1 MPQGPRRPAPGDAL
15 LEPRVQRLAIAAVA
29 ALILFGGMG
38 RGHLANYDDCYYAEK
53 AIEMLRGGDWVT
65 PHFAGQVRLDN
76 PPLFLWIIAACFRV
90 MGQSDWAAIFGSA
103 LSGLLC
109 VVLLHRL
116 ARRLGG
122 DTFQAFGA
130 SVVLLTTGYF
140 LKYSGHAMFDV
151 FLTLLFVLAM
161 LAYRRAWDGS
171 LKAWAALGAL
181 AGLGVLTKS
190 VLGLFPLLVVGA
202 HLVWS
207 GRARTAFAGA
217 LWLAFAVALLVIA
230 PWYGAQL
237 HLRAQA
243 FLHDHV
249 GWLLWER
256 GLVLGRTQQTLVSR
270 FAYVTKIGGLYWP
283 WLPFAGL
290 GLVTAL
296 RRAFAPAPAA
306 RAWDERATARLLVLW
321 PVVVIGV
328 MSLANEKKLWYVMSV
343 FPALALLSA
352 RTAGAWVRSEAVR
365 RRLVLGGL
373 ALLACAG
380 AVVAL
385 TPWIG
390 ATSRRPDLQV
400 VAHAARTVV
409 PRGETVLLPD
419 GDYASV
425 ANQFVY
431 YSGRWLGEPL
441 GDPVRVRAGL
451 ARGAWGLFTTNQRAR
466 YIGADSLAYPVVV
479 ASGGWSLVH
488 AAPRPPVALE
498 PSDPFE

>member
-1 MPQGPRRPAPGDAL
+1 
-15 LEPRVQRLAIAAVA
+15 
-29 ALILFGGMG
+29 
-38 RGHLANYDDCYYAEK
+38 
-53 AIEMLRGGDWVT
+53 
-65 PHFAGQVRLDN
+65 
-76 PPLFLWIIAACFRV
+76 

-109 VVLLHRL
+109 VVLVHRL
-116 ARRLGG
+116 ARRLGR
-122 DTFQAFGA
+122 DTFEAFCA

-140 LKYSGHAMFDV
+140 IKYSGHAMVDV

-181 AGLGVLTKS
+181 TGLGVLTKS
-190 VLGLFPLLVVGA
+190 VLGLFPLLVAGA

-207 GRARTAFAGA
+207 GRARTALAGA
-217 LWLAFAVALLVIA
+217 LWLSVAVALLVIV

-237 HLRAQA
+237 QLRAPA

-256 GLVLGRTQQTLVSR
+256 GFVLGRGQQTMASR
-270 FAYVTKIGGLYWP
+270 LAYVTELATVYWP
-283 WLPFAGL
+283 WLPFAAAGFWL
-290 GLVTAL
+290 AL
-296 RRAFAPAPAA
+296 RRAFAPGPAV
-306 RAWDERATARLLVLW
+306 RAWDERATSRLLVLW
-321 PVVVIGV
+321 PVLVVGV

-343 FPALALLSA
+343 FPALALLAA
-352 RTAGAWVRSEAVR
+352 RAAGAWVRAEAAR
-365 RRLVLGGL
+365 RRIVRVGL

-380 AVVAL
+380 VVLAL
-385 TPWIG
+385 TPWFG
-390 ATSRRPDLQV
+390 ARSRRPDLQL
-400 VAHAARTVV
+400 VAHAARTLV
-409 PRGETVLLPD
+409 PPGETVLLPD

-441 GDPVRVRAGL
+441 GNAARVRAGL
-451 ARGAWGLFTTNQRAR
+451 AHGAWGLFTAQQRAR

-488 AAPRPPVALE
+488 AAPRPPVVLE

>member
-1 MPQGPRRPAPGDAL
+1 MPDDSRRPSLGDAL
-15 LEPRVQRLAIAAVA
+15 LEPRVQPLAIAAVA
-29 ALILFGGMG
+29 ALIVFGGAG
-38 RGHLANYDDCYYAEK
+38 GGHLANYDDCYYAEK
-53 AIEMLRGGDWVT
+53 AREMLRSGDWVT

-140 LKYSGHAMFDV
+140 IKYSGHAMVDV

-217 LWLAFAVALLVIA
+217 MWLSLAVTLLVIA

-243 FLHDHV
+243 FLHEHV
-249 GWLLWER
+249 SWLLWER
-256 GLVLGRTQQTLVSR
+256 GFVLGRGQQTLASR
-270 FAYVTKIGGLYWP
+270 VAYVTEIAGLYWP
-283 WLPFAGL
+283 WLPFAGV

-296 RRAFAPAPAA
+296 RRAFAPAPAGP
-306 RAWDERATARLLVLW
+306 AWDERATSRLLVLW
-321 PVVVIGV
+321 PVIVIGV
-328 MSLANEKKLWYVMSV
+328 MSLGNEKKLWYVMSV

-352 RTAGAWVRSEAVR
+352 RAAGAWVRSAAAR
-365 RRLVLGGL
+365 RRVVLGGL
-373 ALLACAG
+373 TLLACAG
-380 AVVAL
+380 AALAL
-385 TPWIG
+385 TPWFDG
-390 ATSRRPDLQV
+390 RSRRPDLQV
-400 VAHAARTVV
+400 VAHAARTLV
-409 PRGETVLLPD
+409 PEGETVMLPD

-425 ANQFVY
+425 ANQFIY
-431 YSGRWLGEPL
+431 YSGRWLGEPMR
-441 GDPVRVRAGL
+441 DSARVRARL
-451 ARGAWGLFTTNQRAR
+451 ARGEWGLFTAAQRAR
-466 YIGADSLAYPVVV
+466 YVGADSLAYPVVA

-488 AAPRPPVALE
+488 AAPRPPVVLE